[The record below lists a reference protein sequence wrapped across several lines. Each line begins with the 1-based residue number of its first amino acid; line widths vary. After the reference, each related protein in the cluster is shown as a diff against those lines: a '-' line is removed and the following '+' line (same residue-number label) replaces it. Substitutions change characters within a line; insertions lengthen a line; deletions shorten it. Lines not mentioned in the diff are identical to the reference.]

1 MIKVQ
6 GQRVIDSGGG
16 FLIEENDEL
25 EQQMVYNTYRYDY
38 IQYYCYIMLYNNVI
52 MKRIYLLS

>member
-1 MIKVQ
+1 MLFRENSDSTKGRSLKVQ

-25 EQQMVYNTYRYDY
+25 EQQMVYTLYKYTYVY
-38 IQYYCYIMLYNNVI
+38 I
-52 MKRIYLLS
+52 

>member
-1 MIKVQ
+1 MPYRENSESTKGRLLKVQ

-25 EQQMVYNTYRYDY
+25 EQQMVYT
-38 IQYYCYIMLYNNVI
+38 
-52 MKRIYLLS
+52 

>member
-1 MIKVQ
+1 MLKVQ

-25 EQQMVYNTYRYDY
+25 EQQMVQHVYT
-38 IQYYCYIMLYNNVI
+38 
-52 MKRIYLLS
+52 

>member
-1 MIKVQ
+1 MLKVQ

-25 EQQMVYNTYRYDY
+25 EQQMVC
-38 IQYYCYIMLYNNVI
+38 ILYKNIFVHDDTSFLVLI
-52 MKRIYLLS
+52 ILHI

>member
-1 MIKVQ
+1 MLKVQ

-25 EQQMVYNTYRYDY
+25 EQQMVH
-38 IQYYCYIMLYNNVI
+38 
-52 MKRIYLLS
+52 IYT